1 MKTPVGVA
9 ISIAIAAAVAA
20 VVRVQ
25 IVEPEDLAHLC
36 SAADA
41 PWWCALRAAVIA
53 AFATNALAVA
63 AAAAGGIS
71 IATRRSGAA
80 LGAVCLG
87 VAGLVLYSVEA
98 GAIALL
104 LGLLALARPRAR
116 QAGAR
121 GEEQA

>member
-20 VVRVQ
+20 VVRFQ

-36 SAADA
+36 SAAGA

-63 AAAAGGIS
+63 ATAAGGIS

-104 LGLLALARPRAR
+104 LGLLTLARPRAR

-121 GEEQA
+121 GEDEA